1 MGAHPPQGTLTRMPW
16 RRWAFLAVVAA
27 LGVAAVAL
35 TMSGPPGETVPAGA
49 RAEGGAARDAATE
62 AVTPAGDADGG
73 IAAPEAPEP
82 AAPEPP
88 PYFLAWTPG
97 GLPFDFRAQVR
108 TVGGLESTVV
118 VAGDTRWLSRSL
130 DAGGDVI
137 DRPEPPLAIPI
148 DAFSVNP
155 VEIAPFLPAGVR
167 GEVVDALARGQGV
180 LGTRSAVVRR
190 LGVGGTLEFG
200 DHSVRVGAVVPE
212 ELIGWSELL
221 VSREVGM
228 RLGIVDDRYLWA
240 FPSAKPGLEAFEGMV
255 RPLIPAVEPLRVEG
269 PGDSPY
275 MRVANGVNPPVVL
288 KQAFG
293 EFAAA
298 LDPANPASFR
308 IDPAWTDANL
318 VTRSVPLL
326 GKLTCHRVFMED
338 LVRAMHQVE
347 REGLGSLVH
356 STAGCFNARTVARSP
371 TNPPSFHA
379 YGAAVD
385 INAPENAFGA
395 TPTMDPR
402 IVAIFEDL
410 GFNWG
415 GDFLIP
421 DGMHFEYGGGPLATA
436 S

>member
-1 MGAHPPQGTLTRMPW
+1 MPS
-16 RRWAFLAVVAA
+16 RRWVFVAVVTT
-27 LGVAAVAL
+27 L
-35 TMSGPPGETVPAGA
+35 
-49 RAEGGAARDAATE
+49 
-62 AVTPAGDADGG
+62 G
-73 IAAPEAPEP
+73 IAAVGLTLSGSSGGSVPAAARPEDRAAGSEAPTVDAGIATPNAPDALDAPEP

-97 GLPFDFRAQVR
+97 GLPLDFRAQVR
-108 TVGGLESTVV
+108 TVRGLGSAVV
-118 VAGDTRWLSRSL
+118 VAGDTRWLTRSFGA
-130 DAGGDVI
+130 DGDVI
-137 DRPEPPLAIPI
+137 DDPEPPFAIPI
-148 DAFSVNP
+148 DAFAVNP
-155 VEIAPFLPAGVR
+155 LELAPFLPSWVR
-167 GEVVDALARGQGV
+167 GNVVDALARGQGV
-180 LGTRSAVVRR
+180 LGTRSAEVRR
-190 LGVGGTLEFG
+190 LGMGGTLEFG
-200 DHSVRVGAVVPE
+200 DRSVRIGAVVPE
-212 ELIGWSELL
+212 ELIGWSEVL
-221 VSREVGM
+221 VSREVGV

-240 FPSAKPGLEAFEGMV
+240 FPERQTLDAFERLV
-255 RPLIPAVEPLRVEG
+255 RPLVPANEAIRVEG

-298 LDPANPASFR
+298 LDPADPAYFR
-308 IDPAWTDANL
+308 IDPAWVEGNL
-318 VTRSVPLL
+318 VTRTVPLL
-326 GKLTCHRVFMED
+326 GRLTCHRRFMED
-338 LVRAMHQVE
+338 LVQAMRRVR
-347 REGLGSLVH
+347 REGLAPLIH

-395 TPTMDPR
+395 VPTMDR
-402 IVAIFEDL
+402 RVVAIFEDL

-421 DGMHFEYGGGPLATA
+421 DGMHFEYGGGPLAGE

>member
-1 MGAHPPQGTLTRMPW
+1 MPW
-16 RRWAFLAVVAA
+16 RRWVFLGIVTTM
-27 LGVAAVAL
+27 GVASVAL
-35 TMSGPPGETVPAGA
+35 MMSGPPGESVPAAA
-49 RAEGGAARDAATE
+49 RAADRAAEVGAPAVGAT
-62 AVTPAGDADGG
+62 AG

-82 AAPEPP
+82 ATPEPP

-97 GLPFDFRAQVR
+97 GLPFDFRVRVR
-108 TVGGLESTVV
+108 TVRGLESTVV
-118 VAGDTRWLSRSL
+118 VAGDTRWLTRSL
-130 DAGGDVI
+130 DAGGDVV
-137 DRPEPPLAIPI
+137 DRPQPPFAIPI
-148 DAFSVNP
+148 DAFAVNP
-155 VEIAPFLPAGVR
+155 VEIARFLPR
-167 GEVVDALARGQGV
+167 GARGDVVGTLERGHGV
-180 LGTRSAVVRR
+180 LGTRSAVVRG

-200 DHSVRVGAVVPE
+200 DRSVRVGAVVPE

-221 VSREVGM
+221 VSREVGL

-240 FPSAKPGLEAFEGMV
+240 FPAGDQSLGAFERMV
-255 RPLIPAVEPLRVEG
+255 RPLVPASEPMRVEG
-269 PGDSPY
+269 PGASPY

-308 IDPAWTDANL
+308 IDPAWIEANL
-318 VTRSVPLL
+318 VTRSVPVL
-326 GKLTCHRVFMED
+326 GTLTCHRDFMED

-347 REGLGSLVH
+347 RAGLRSLIH

-371 TNPPSFHA
+371 SNPPSFHA

-421 DGMHFEYGGGPLATA
+421 DGMHFEYGGGPLAEA
-436 S
+436 R